1 MIHINKK
8 TIFQDVYLFNE
19 RVKNIA
25 VIKDEKIIA
34 ENLYICL
41 QDIALK

>member
-19 RVKNIA
+19 RVKNITI
-25 VIKDEKIIA
+25 IKDKKMIA
-34 ENLYICL
+34 ENLYIYL
-41 QDIALK
+41 QDIVLK